1 MLLCS
6 CTFKYILIIFLGHK
20 PLIPF
25 AEVYAHSGF
34 TLRCIS
40 DFWTFFCTYV
50 RKSDVFVAEC
60 SEK

>member
-6 CTFKYILIIFLGHK
+6 CTFKYILIIFLGRK
-20 PLIPF
+20 PLILF
-25 AEVYAHSGF
+25 AKVHAHSGF

-50 RKSDVFVAEC
+50 RKSYVFVAKW